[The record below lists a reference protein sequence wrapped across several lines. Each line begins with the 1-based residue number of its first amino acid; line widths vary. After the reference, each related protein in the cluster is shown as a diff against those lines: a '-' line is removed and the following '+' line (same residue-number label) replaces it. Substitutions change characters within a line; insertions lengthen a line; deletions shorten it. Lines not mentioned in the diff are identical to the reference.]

1 MRENFNFIMRRLYYL
16 MLFFVSISSYSQ
28 SAIKEDITLTI
39 LKDSIENNSLVMVEF
54 FNHSTNDYYLP
65 LDISMTRYLTFNSE
79 YASENIFS
87 LKENWY
93 DKNMKLGKLMGSDV
107 TDCMDPS
114 QSLFSSKSKEKE
126 KNFKNID
133 VLLIK
138 SKTRVRIQI
147 PIVYFKQ
154 YYYKC
159 VLYYWE
165 TAGLLANFQ
174 LEYHVTRDSMEQLRK
189 GNEYYSRK
197 NLEDQGYQL
206 YTEKIESNIIPLKI
220 SEKMKAFINDYPSY
234 NKAFLEIETE

>member
-1 MRENFNFIMRRLYYL
+1 MIKFNFSMRRLYYL

-28 SAIKEDITLTI
+28 NVVREDITLTI
-39 LKDSIENNSLVMVEF
+39 LKDSIENNSLVTVEF
-54 FNHSTNDYYLP
+54 FNHSDTDYYLP

-93 DKNMKLGKLMGSDV
+93 DKNMKLGKLMASDV
-107 TDCMDPS
+107 SDCMDPS

-126 KNFKNID
+126 KNFKNVD

-159 VLYYWE
+159 TLYYWAIE
-165 TAGLLANFQ
+165 GQLANFQ

-206 YTEKIESNIIPLKI
+206 YTKKIESNIVPFKI
-220 SEKMKAFINDYPSY
+220 SEKMKAFMNDYPSY
-234 NKAFLEIETE
+234 GKDFLEIETE